1 MKMLKAA
8 GSLSTFPSLT
18 LCEMLFSSN
27 KTHIMKCKECT
38 SQRRWSTVSRVFN
51 TAIGTYVNAALLQI

>member
-8 GSLSTFPSLT
+8 GSLSTFSSLT

-38 SQRRWSTVSRVFN
+38 SQRCWSTVSRVLN
-51 TAIGTYVNAALLQI
+51 TATGMCVNAAQLQI